1 MGKTGKIPASKTVLN
16 SAEFKA
22 IQPEASLAESLDYAH
37 FPPPLAGVAD
47 VLTQFWTGYQA
58 AILGKADP
66 ASARRLRGE
75 GQPDPQG
82 QPGEVRGLTWP
93 PLRDPPR

>member
-1 MGKTGKIPASKTVLN
+1 MSENSIPWVKTGKIPASQTVLN

-22 IQPEASLAESLDYAH
+22 IQPEASLAESLSYAH

-66 ASARRLRGE
+66 ASALKDSAAKANQILKANAAKYG
-75 GQPDPQG
+75 G
-82 QPGEVRGLTWP
+82 
-93 PLRDPPR
+93 